1 MERVGPCASNIGWL
15 QKLGQLLWETA
26 WQTLCKLNIEVS
38 DDSAVPLLIM
48 DPNGL
53 RQTFKDWSMN
63 IHLGKYS
70 KLAQR

>member
-1 MERVGPCASNIGWL
+1 MRRVGWP
-15 QKLGQLLWETA
+15 QKLGQLLWETV

-38 DDSAVPLLIM
+38 DDSAIPLLIM

-53 RQTFKDWSMN
+53 RQTFKGWYMN

-70 KLAQR
+70 KLARG